1 VSATSAVVQVNH
13 FNSRD
18 DASDIAFAVQVK
30 GGVRYQ
36 LSERISLFAEYRL
49 VRLAATAHTF
59 GSTVYFDHAPTDNWV
74 LRNGAMNLHNGLFG
88 VRYGF

>member
-1 VSATSAVVQVNH
+1 VSATSAVVQINH

-18 DASDIAFAVQVK
+18 DASDIAFAVQAK

-36 LSERISLFAEYRL
+36 LSDRISLFAEYRL
-49 VRLAATAHTF
+49 IRLAATEHTF
-59 GSTVYFDHAPTDNWV
+59 GSTVYYSHATTDNWV
-74 LRNGAMNLHNGLFG
+74 LHNGAMSLHNGLFG